1 MRCIT
6 FVCLIAA
13 LSASAAFAEISSE
26 RVAVPAHPVSE
37 ARLFYD
43 APAQVWTEALPLGN
57 GRLGAM
63 VYGGVAKEL
72 VPINEDTIWSGGP
85 GANITGGLSPETF
98 AKAREQIFAGDY
110 AAVKNTLP
118 KGYRGAESL

>member
-1 MRCIT
+1 MADSILY
-6 FVCLIAA
+6 FDSPAE
-13 LSASAAFAEISSE
+13 AFG
-26 RVAVPAHPVSE
+26 
-37 ARLFYD
+37 
-43 APAQVWTEALPLGN
+43 EALPLG
-57 GRLGAM
+57 GGKLGAM

-118 KGYRGAESL
+118 KGYRGAAAY